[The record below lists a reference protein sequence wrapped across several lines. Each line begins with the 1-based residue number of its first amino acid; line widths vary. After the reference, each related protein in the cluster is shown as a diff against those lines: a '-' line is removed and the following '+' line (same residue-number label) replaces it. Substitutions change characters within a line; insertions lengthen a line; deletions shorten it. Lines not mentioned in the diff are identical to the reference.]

1 MNGSEPMPKNK
12 TFKIIGEALLYASI
26 VSSIGSVEMSSK
38 FSVMNFSKDQE
49 TLQRASDAL
58 SSFLIVALFWSIGN
72 IFILYSKYDMQGLIW
87 GVILNAVAILWIILS
102 YIHAFNVASKEQGL
116 QKPKLFVNW
125 L

>member
-1 MNGSEPMPKNK
+1 MNGSEAMPKNK

-38 FSVMNFSKDQE
+38 FSVMNFSKDQQ

-58 SSFLIVALFWSIGN
+58 SSFLIVALFWSVGN

-87 GVILNAVAILWIILS
+87 GVILNAVSILWIILS
-102 YIHAFNVASKEQGL
+102 YIHAFNVAAKENGL
-116 QKPKLFVNW
+116 EKPKLFVNW

>member
-1 MNGSEPMPKNK
+1 MNGSDAIPKNK

-38 FSVMNFSKDQE
+38 FSVMNFSQDQK

-72 IFILYSKYDMQGLIW
+72 IFILYSKYDIQGLIW
-87 GVILNAVAILWIILS
+87 GLILNSVSILWIILS
-102 YIHAFNVASKEQGL
+102 YIHAFKVAAKENGL
-116 QKPKLFVNW
+116 EKPKLFVNW

>member
-1 MNGSEPMPKNK
+1 MNGTEAIPKNK

-58 SSFLIVALFWSIGN
+58 SSFLIVGIFWSIGN
-72 IFILYSKYDMQGLIW
+72 IFILYSKYDIQGLIW
-87 GVILNAVAILWIILS
+87 GVILNSVAILWIILS
-102 YIHAFNVASKEQGL
+102 YIHAFRVAADENKL

>member
-1 MNGSEPMPKNK
+1 MNGSEPMAKNK

-58 SSFLIVALFWSIGN
+58 SSFLIVGLFWSIGN
-72 IFILYSKYDMQGLIW
+72 IFILYSKYDMKGLIW

-102 YIHAFNVASKEQGL
+102 YMHAFNVAAKEQGL

>member
-1 MNGSEPMPKNK
+1 MNGSEPIPKNK

-72 IFILYSKYDMQGLIW
+72 IFILYSKYDIKGLIW

-102 YIHAFNVASKEQGL
+102 YMHAFNVAAKEQGL